1 MRHLLTRSSVPD
13 AGTGTGTGLSAE
25 ACVGEEAVRFCFG
38 GRSGVVDGSGST
50 SGSPHSSGGGATVAD
65 RVGRGCSRGKVRSGG
80 GSRKRSSISVGSKKI
95 GAFKKVPVPLFPFV
109 NTLTTSAAAGLRLA

>member
-13 AGTGTGTGLSAE
+13 AGTGTGLSAE

-65 RVGRGCSRGKVRSGG
+65 RVGRGCGRGKVRSGG
-80 GSRKRSSISVGSKKI
+80 GSRKRSSISVGSKNRR
-95 GAFKKVPVPLFPFV
+95 FKKVPVPIFPFV
-109 NTLTTSAAAGLRLA
+109 NTLTTSAAAGLRPA